1 MKTIVSFIGI
11 IAGAVVAQLLGYA
24 VPILAVFNLLWLLVK
39 DELLVSWWT
48 VGYMAI
54 AFIVSVFIALGSY
67 IYLRLT
73 ID

>member
-24 VPILAVFNLLWLLVK
+24 IPIIAVFNLLWLLVK

-48 VGYMAI
+48 IGYMSI

-73 ID
+73 FD